1 VNAPEQ
7 PYRFAYRQYAAA
19 LYDALVDDGFY
30 ITMEQSVED
39 PTERHEG
46 LLRYLDYSMREASE
60 FGILYIP
67 PQHHYGV
74 AIWSTPLEA
83 EREAE
88 QKRRKHQF
96 LQRYMGAT
104 SAATYDSIVAFMSR
118 QSTGLVDTSAWYLS
132 IVGILPA
139 FQSQGLGRALL
150 EATLAQADQAG
161 VTTFLETFVTRNE
174 PFYQRLGYRVADRFF
189 EPTIG
194 SEYAVM
200 VRDARP

>member
-1 VNAPEQ
+1 MSAPEQ
-7 PYRFAYRQYAAA
+7 PYRFAYRQYATA

-30 ITMEQSVED
+30 ITMEQSIDEPD
-39 PTERHEG
+39 DRRAG
-46 LLRYLDYSMREASE
+46 LMRYLDYSMREASE

-67 PQHHYGV
+67 PQHQYGV

-88 QKRRKHQF
+88 QKQRKHAF
-96 LQRYMGAT
+96 LQRYMGAA

-118 QSTGLVDTSAWYLS
+118 QSMGLTDTSAWYLS

-139 FQSQGLGRALL
+139 FQNQGLGRTLL

-174 PFYQRLGYRVADRFF
+174 PFYQRLGYRIADRFY